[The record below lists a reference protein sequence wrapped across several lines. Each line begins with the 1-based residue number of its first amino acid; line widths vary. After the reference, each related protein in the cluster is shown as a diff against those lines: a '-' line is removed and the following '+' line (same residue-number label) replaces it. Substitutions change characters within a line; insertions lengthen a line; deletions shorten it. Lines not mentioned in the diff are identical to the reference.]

1 MEARE
6 DPVTR
11 SFAHYL
17 PIEMALLGLFELA
30 LSFLLIYAMMTT
42 PGLLAPL
49 ADASSQLVRG
59 GAILAA
65 ILALT
70 IAGTAATIGLYRP
83 EVCLDRKRLLVNAS
97 IAGMLAFPAVVL
109 VSGGF
114 RLNLSGHDAI
124 WLARLLLI
132 WLSVMLLIRLG
143 FSPVLRRRRFA
154 RRVLIVGT
162 GISTETI
169 CAKLRTG
176 RIRLFEPVVLGSD
189 LTMLAANHLREQRIW
204 GVILS
209 NDAATEA
216 QRTALLDSKLR
227 GVRVFDATSF
237 HERQLGRIDIDSID
251 ATWLLR
257 ADGFAAGP
265 LYAPAKRIADVVVSL
280 GLLLLTL
287 PLMAI
292 TALLIKLDSPGPVFY
307 RQLRAGQFGTPFT
320 LFKFRSMSV
329 DAEAGGQPR
338 WAQQQDPRVTRVGSI
353 IRLLRIDELPQ
364 LLNVL
369 RGEMSM
375 VGPRP
380 ERPHFVEQLAQ
391 IIPFYHERSYVAP
404 GITGWAQVNFP
415 YGASVEDAR
424 EKLAYDLYYVKN
436 RNLLLDLLIL
446 FGTVRVI
453 LFREGAR

>member
-1 MEARE
+1 M
-6 DPVTR
+6 TR

-176 RIRLFEPVVLGSD
+176 RTRLFEPVVLGSD

-251 ATWLLR
+251 AAWLLR

-265 LYAPAKRIADVVVSL
+265 LYAPAKRPCSSNS
-280 GLLLLTL
+280 
-287 PLMAI
+287 
-292 TALLIKLDSPGPVFY
+292 TARDRCSTASFGPGSSAPPSPC
-307 RQLRAGQFGTPFT
+307 
-320 LFKFRSMSV
+320 SS
-329 DAEAGGQPR
+329 
-338 WAQQQDPRVTRVGSI
+338 S
-353 IRLLRIDELPQ
+353 
-364 LLNVL
+364 
-369 RGEMSM
+369 
-375 VGPRP
+375 
-380 ERPHFVEQLAQ
+380 
-391 IIPFYHERSYVAP
+391 AP
-404 GITGWAQVNFP
+404 
-415 YGASVEDAR
+415 
-424 EKLAYDLYYVKN
+424 
-436 RNLLLDLLIL
+436 
-446 FGTVRVI
+446 
-453 LFREGAR
+453 